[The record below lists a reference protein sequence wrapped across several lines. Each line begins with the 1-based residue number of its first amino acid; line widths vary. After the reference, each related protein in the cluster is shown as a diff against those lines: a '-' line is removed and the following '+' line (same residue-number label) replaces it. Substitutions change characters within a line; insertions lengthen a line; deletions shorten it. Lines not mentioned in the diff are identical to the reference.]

1 MLQTS
6 WGSDSTRVTGET
18 QGPLVAAIFT
28 TTMAS
33 KSFWKLVS
41 SCLAFHRIFAFAFC
55 FKEVSHSLN
64 SITLLLKAVDGMRVS
79 SLYTQENSSP
89 GYSTS
94 SMMLFEIVWY
104 MKRTGGNQL
113 KTKQT
118 NKKRTSK
125 SKHSCNS
132 TNLWNRTDVEQP
144 ATLLTHGVRQG
155 PYKSSWAWRL
165 HKQP

>member
-6 WGSDSTRVTGET
+6 WGSDSTRVKGET

-28 TTMAS
+28 RTMAS

-55 FKEVSHSLN
+55 FQEVSHSLN
-64 SITLLLKAVDGMRVS
+64 SITQWTVWEYLHFTHRKTQVQVIQPLEWCSLKQSDKWRELGETNRK
-79 SLYTQENSSP
+79 QN
-89 GYSTS
+89 
-94 SMMLFEIVWY
+94 
-104 MKRTGGNQL
+104 
-113 KTKQT
+113 KQT
-118 NKKRTSK
+118 NKNRTSK

-132 TNLWNRTDVEQP
+132 RNLWNRTDVEQP
-144 ATLLTHGVRQG
+144 DTLLTHGVRQR